1 MFSVGE
7 LYTQSKE
14 FCIFI
19 SDYSISCVSVSSYIA
34 GSLACLRQL
43 DVCHG
48 QWYKQKLSIKD
59 KSIDAIAHKLTISV
73 FLMKTLHGVK
83 YILLLILIISL

>member
-1 MFSVGE
+1 MFSIAE
-7 LYTQSKE
+7 LYTQPKE

-19 SDYSISCVSVSSYIA
+19 SDHSISCVSVSGYIA

-48 QWYKQKLSIKD
+48 QWYKQKLSNKD
-59 KSIDAIAHKLTISV
+59 KSIHAIAHKLTISL
-73 FLMKTLHGVK
+73 FLMTILYDVK
-83 YILLLILIISL
+83 